1 MKKLILLIALAQ
13 AAVFA
18 QTGLL
23 GGVTGLHQ
31 QDAKT
36 LGFFHFRVG
45 TGGTIAIDNW
55 GYTRAAQFTDQYGRT
70 QHLDVWDAKME
81 KGRIDG
87 ALAGNFNFA
96 FGLRDDLDIGVSL
109 PIYYDHAKDYSGEA
123 IRAHMGK
130 GGLGDLQFY
139 GKYRTPHWFGP
150 DYMTTAAVVDLTV
163 PTGWRGVGLRPR
175 HAWFLDN
182 EGGPTY
188 AYTANSVMLGLTGVV
203 SVDYTKKGVPLVWN
217 SSLGLMIGFGDAS
230 NTLVYSTGV
239 NWQVN
244 KWVQPFLEFSGEM
257 RFGNDGYP
265 FSPISDPMVLTPGI
279 NVKIP
284 FLNIDFA
291 AGFDIGVRNMIDGY
305 DVKDELEGCK
315 DFQIKYKGETGY
327 RARYCYTAQ
336 PLIAGIAKL
345 TWTFGFVGDD
355 DDDGVKNN
363 KDLCP
368 NTPKGA
374 VVDSVGCPLDTDED
388 KVFDGFDKCPDTPK
402 GVAVDSVG
410 CPLDTDEDLVPD
422 YKDLCPETPRGVAVD
437 SVGCPLDTDEDLVP
451 DYKDQC
457 PNTPKGAVV
466 DSVGCPLDSD
476 KDGVFD
482 GFDKCPDTPEG
493 VAVDANG
500 CPLDSDN
507 DGVPDYKD
515 QCPNTLPGIKVN
527 RRGCPLRK
535 QEDLDYLKKG
545 IQYEFG
551 SAKLL
556 PSSYPVLDA
565 VIVLLEKIPEVKL
578 EVQGHTDIIGTED
591 FNQKLS
597 EDRAHSVTTY
607 MESKGIAADRLR
619 AIGFGTRMP
628 LADNVTD
635 EGRAKNRRVELIPFG
650 YYTEGE
656 GTVAAPSDSLLKD
669 STLAPPVKGSVK
681 VKLKGDPTKKVR
693 SATKAGARKKNSLL
707 EKAVE
712 LKANAEAKVEEVKA
726 KAVEAV
732 KTPGVET
739 APGAAGNGAAENGV
753 VGNGIVENG
762 AKSVPVETPKTV
774 DAPKAAEP

>member
-1 MKKLILLIALAQ
+1 MALVLDSCSLIVDFMKKLTLLIALAQ
-13 AAVFA
+13 SLVFA

-23 GGVTGLHQ
+23 GGRTGLHQ
-31 QDAKT
+31 QDTET

-45 TGGTIAIDNW
+45 TGGTIATDNW
-55 GYTRAAQFTDQYGRT
+55 GYTRAAQFTDQYGKT
-70 QHLDVWDAKME
+70 QYFDVWDARME

-96 FGLRDDLDIGVSL
+96 MGIMDNLDIGISL

-139 GKYRTPHWFGP
+139 GKFRTPHLFGP
-150 DYMTTAAVVDLTV
+150 DYVTTAAVVDLTL

-203 SVDYTKKGVPLVWN
+203 SVDYTKKGVPLIWN

-239 NWQVN
+239 NLHIN
-244 KWVQPFLEFSGEM
+244 DYIQPFLEFSGEM
-257 RFGNDGYP
+257 RFGNDAYP
-265 FSPISDPMVLTPGI
+265 FSPITDPMVLTPGV

-284 FLNIDFA
+284 FFNIDFA
-291 AGFDIGVRNMIDGY
+291 AGIDIGIGNMVDGY
-305 DVKDELEGCK
+305 DRKDALKGCD

-327 RARYCYTAQ
+327 RASYCYVSQ

-355 DDDGVKNN
+355 DNDGVKNN
-363 KDLCP
+363 KDKCP
-368 NTPKGA
+368 DTFPPI
-374 VVDSVGCPLDTDED
+374 VVDEDGCGIDTDGD
-388 KVFDGFDKCPDTPK
+388 KVFDGIDKCPDTPK

-410 CPLDTDEDLVPD
+410 CPLDTDEDTVPD
-422 YKDLCPETPRGVAVD
+422 YKDMCPDTPKGVPVD
-437 SVGCPLDTDEDLVP
+437 SVGCPFDTDEDGVV

-466 DSVGCPLDSD
+466 DSVGCPLDTD

-482 GFDKCPDTPEG
+482 GLDKCPDTPEG
-493 VAVDANG
+493 VGVDANG
-500 CPLDSDN
+500 CPLDNDG

-515 QCPNTLPGIKVN
+515 KCPNTLPGIQVN
-527 RRGCPLRK
+527 KRGCPLRK
-535 QEDLDYLKKG
+535 KEDLDYLKKG

-556 PSSYPVLDA
+556 QSSYPVLND
-565 VIVLLEKIPEVKL
+565 VIALLEKIPEVKL

-597 EDRAHSVTTY
+597 EDRAHSVTEY
-607 MESKGIAADRLR
+607 MESKGIAAERLR

-628 LADNVTD
+628 LADNVSD

-650 YYTEGE
+650 YYTEGDS
-656 GTVAAPSDSLLKD
+656 TAAAPSDSLLKD
-669 STLAPPVKGSVK
+669 STLAPPPSVKGRDGTKSAPVEVK
-681 VKLKGDPTKKVR
+681 VRVKSDAEKKVR
-693 SATKAGARKKNSLL
+693 SASRAGSRWKKKAE
-707 EKAVE
+707 EKV
-712 LKANAEAKVEEVKA
+712 KAMAEKA
-726 KAVEAV
+726 KAAATEA
-732 KTPGVET
+732 TE
-739 APGAAGNGAAENGV
+739 APKPAAEKPA
-753 VGNGIVENG
+753 EPAAPAAEAPA
-762 AKSVPVETPKTV
+762 AKPAE
-774 DAPKAAEP
+774 APKQ

>member
-1 MKKLILLIALAQ
+1 MKKLTLILALAQ

-23 GGVTGLHQ
+23 GGKTGLHQ
-31 QDAKT
+31 QDANT

-45 TGGTIAIDNW
+45 TGGTIATDNW
-55 GYTRAAQFTDQYGRT
+55 GYTRGAQFTDRKGRV
-70 QHLDVWDAKME
+70 QQLDVWDARME

-123 IRAHMGK
+123 IRAHMGE

-139 GKYRTPHWFGP
+139 GKYRTPHLFGP
-150 DYMTTAAVVDLTV
+150 DYMTTAAVVDLTI
-163 PTGWRGVGLRPR
+163 PTGWRGVGMRPR

-188 AYTANSVMLGLTGVV
+188 AYTANSVMLGLTGIV

-217 SSLGLMIGFGDAS
+217 SSLGLMLGFGDAS

-239 NWQVN
+239 NWLVN
-244 KWVQPFLEFSGEM
+244 DYIQPFLEFSGEM
-257 RFGNDGYP
+257 RFGNDAYP
-265 FSPISDPMVLTPGI
+265 FSPITDPMVLTPGI

-284 FLNIDFA
+284 FFNIDFA
-291 AGFDIGVRNMIDGY
+291 AGLDIGIGNLVDGY
-305 DVKDELEGCK
+305 DKKDAMDNCK

-327 RARYCYTAQ
+327 RAKYCYVSQ

-345 TWTFGFVGDD
+345 TWTFGFDGDD
-355 DDDGVKNN
+355 DNDGVKNR
-363 KDLCP
+363 KDKCP
-368 NTPKGA
+368 DTFPPI
-374 VVDSVGCPLDTDED
+374 VVDEDGCGIDTDED
-388 KVFDGFDKCPDTPK
+388 KVFDGLDKCPDTPK
-402 GVAVDSVG
+402 GVPVDSVG
-410 CPLDTDEDLVPD
+410 CPFDTDEDGVYD
-422 YKDLCPETPRGVAVD
+422 YKDMCPDTPKGVPVD
-437 SVGCPLDTDEDLVP
+437 SVGCPFDTDEDGVL

-493 VAVDANG
+493 VAVDADG
-500 CPLDSDN
+500 CPLDTDK
-507 DGVPDYKD
+507 DGVPDYLD

-527 RRGCPLRK
+527 KRGCPLRRK
-535 QEDLDYLKKG
+535 EDLDYLKKG
-545 IQYEFG
+545 IQFEFG

-556 PSSYPVLDA
+556 QSSYPTLDDIIA
-565 VIVLLEKIPEVKL
+565 LLVKIPEVKL
-578 EVQGHTDIIGTED
+578 EVQGHTDIVGTED
-591 FNQKLS
+591 YNQKLS
-597 EDRAHSVTTY
+597 EDRAHSVTDY
-607 MESKGIAADRLR
+607 FESKGIPAERLR

-635 EGRAKNRRVELIPFG
+635 AGRAKNRRVELIPFG
-650 YYTEGE
+650 YYTEGD
-656 GTVAAPSDSLLKD
+656 GTVAAPSDSLLQD
-669 STLAPPVKGSVK
+669 STLAPPKPKVAPEAKPEVKGKQKGDVQKK
-681 VKLKGDPTKKVR
+681 VKSTTSKAASKKKKDIE
-693 SATKAGARKKNSLL
+693 AKAA
-707 EKAVE
+707 KAVE
-712 LKANAEAKVEEVKA
+712 ELDAEVKA
-726 KAVEAV
+726 KAAPVAEKVKNAV
-732 KTPGVET
+732 KKL
-739 APGAAGNGAAENGV
+739 A
-753 VGNGIVENG
+753 
-762 AKSVPVETPKTV
+762 S
-774 DAPKAAEP
+774 PKAEKPAEAPAQ

>member
-1 MKKLILLIALAQ
+1 MKKLTLILALAQ

-23 GGVTGLHQ
+23 GGKTGLHQ
-31 QDAKT
+31 QDANT
-36 LGFFHFRVG
+36 LGFFHFRLG

-55 GYTRAAQFTDQYGRT
+55 GYTRGALFTDQHGRT
-70 QHLDVWDAKME
+70 QKLDVWDARME

-139 GKYRTPHWFGP
+139 AKYRTPHWFGP

-163 PTGWRGVGLRPR
+163 PTGWRGVGIRPR

-188 AYTANSVMLGLTGVV
+188 AYTANSVMLGLTGIV
-203 SVDYTKKGVPLVWN
+203 SVDYSKKNVPLVWN

-239 NWQVN
+239 NWLVN
-244 KWVQPFLEFSGEM
+244 DYFQPFLEFSGEM
-257 RFGNDGYP
+257 RFGNDAYP
-265 FSPISDPMVLTPGI
+265 FSPITDPMVLTPGI

-291 AGFDIGVRNMIDGY
+291 AGIDIGIGNLVDGY
-305 DVKDELEGCK
+305 STKEALEGCK

-327 RARYCYTAQ
+327 RASYCYVAQ

-345 TWTFGFVGDD
+345 TWTFGFDGDD
-355 DDDGVKNN
+355 DNDGVKNR
-363 KDLCP
+363 KDKCP
-368 NTPKGA
+368 DTFPPI
-374 VVDSVGCPLDTDED
+374 VVDEDGCGIDTDED
-388 KVFDGFDKCPDTPK
+388 KVFDGLDKCPDTPK
-402 GVAVDSVG
+402 GVPVDSVG
-410 CPLDTDEDLVPD
+410 CPFDTDEDGVVD
-422 YKDLCPETPRGVAVD
+422 YKDMCPDTPKGVPVD
-437 SVGCPLDTDEDLVP
+437 SVGCPFDTDEDGVL

-457 PNTPKGAVV
+457 PNTPKGVKV
-466 DSVGCPLDSD
+466 DSVGCPLDTD

-482 GFDKCPDTPEG
+482 GPDKCPDTPEG
-493 VAVDANG
+493 VAVDADG
-500 CPLDSDN
+500 CPLDTDK
-507 DGVPDYKD
+507 DGVPDYRDK
-515 QCPNTLPGIKVN
+515 CPNTLPGIQVN
-527 RRGCPLRK
+527 KRGCPLRRK
-535 QEDLDYLKKG
+535 EDLDYLKKG
-545 IQYEFG
+545 IQFEFD

-556 PSSYPVLDA
+556 KSSYPTLDDIIA
-565 VIVLLEKIPEVKL
+565 LLEKIPEVKL
-578 EVQGHTDIIGTED
+578 EVQGHTDIVGTED
-591 FNQKLS
+591 YNQKLS
-597 EDRAHSVTTY
+597 EDRAHSVTDY

-635 EGRAKNRRVELIPFG
+635 AGRAKNRRVELIPFG
-650 YYTEGE
+650 YYTEGDS
-656 GTVAAPSDSLLKD
+656 TVAAPSDSLLND
-669 STLAPPVKGSVK
+669 STAVPPPTKSEVKPETKPEVK
-681 VKLKGDPTKKVR
+681 VRLKADPAKKVR
-693 SATKAGARKKNSLL
+693 SASKAGSKRKK
-707 EKAVE
+707 EI
-712 LKANAEAKVEEVKA
+712 EAKAA
-726 KAVEAV
+726 KAVEELKAEV
-732 KTPGVET
+732 KTKVEEIKAKVAPAAEKPAETPAEKPAAAEPAKASAPAPAAAET
-739 APGAAGNGAAENGV
+739 AP
-753 VGNGIVENG
+753 
-762 AKSVPVETPKTV
+762 TP
-774 DAPKAAEP
+774 